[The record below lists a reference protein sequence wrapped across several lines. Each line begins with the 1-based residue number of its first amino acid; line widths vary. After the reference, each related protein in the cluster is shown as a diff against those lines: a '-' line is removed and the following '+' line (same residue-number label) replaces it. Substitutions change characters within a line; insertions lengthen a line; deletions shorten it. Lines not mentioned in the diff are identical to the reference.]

1 MPRKLRKNIRKRKG
15 ALKHPIVKLTPQQ
28 QLQQQMMNDP
38 TMLQQM
44 SSNPMLLNRVIG
56 AQSGGLRAALLAKM
70 AGYGG
75 AADGTAYNPQSQMN
89 LSSLKNQITDVK
101 KSNIDIQKQISENEK
116 KLEYDRHTK
125 KLNELNV
132 EKKKKEEQLKE
143 LSTEE
148 YAKKVSEKAAEV
160 AKMEQDVINLKNH
173 TTQYKVLKDEEIK
186 QKALK
191 TYMDSD
197 EYKNEVEANVKAEKL
212 LQLQNQTVQY
222 ENLAQESKN
231 NDEAMQ
237 KAMKSSEYI
246 KANNDWLDAQANAK
260 AAQLIGSIRTKI
272 QADEDSSNEALM
284 NADFKNAFEA
294 LHSKVKLVNDFSSGK
309 KLKSEGFDKELKEV
323 AQNMTKIT
331 DAATRQAV
339 QSAYDAVRATV
350 VESQEKEL
358 QQTKTDLVNA
368 FLKTKSQVGHYAADG
383 TYVPAGGTY
392 IPAGGTYIPAG
403 GTYILASGTYIP
415 PNSPREAPAPGLPKT
430 FTSSHGHRHR
440 HAPKPTQQPTV
451 QNPAPQPTVQ
461 NPAPQP
467 KPAQQPTVQNPAP
480 QPKPAQQPPPQP
492 APQPKPAQQ
501 PPPQPAQQPP
511 PQPAQQ
517 PPPQP
522 APQQPQTEQGHKR
535 SREKGNQEFL
545 KMLKENYSYP
555 DTLDFSDRYK
565 EAIRKFKEGNTD
577 PNLFSFMVQH
587 QMGYNFKPGKYKLA
601 KGYDL
606 IAYHPN
612 DMDEF
617 TPRYLVSELNDNST
631 LFMKR
636 VKNRDG
642 TKEERVMN
650 ADDLEREFV
659 KNGLGIYEMPADEV
673 QETQQE
679 EVQIQPDMEEIV
691 QQQQL
696 EEPEGNE
703 QVPPLETN
711 FTELDEDLE
720 QPKNL
725 DPQQVYAENMESF
738 QESKKNSADIVEEY
752 RKMFTDIQ
760 KTPTSDENIQH
771 RMEVLKEN
779 VRKYNNPF
787 YLRPYN
793 VQSLAELGENKR
805 LNFNKTY
812 RNETLFKVHSEP
824 NQYGNK
830 PTFVSADYGTTMKWG
845 HKANPDRWFINLQ
858 PQFQEVVDAMEV
870 NSEPDI
876 TGIFSAALMPLKD
889 MKDADILDQYEMNM
903 AEGNITPDVL
913 EHLSQRTTQNHRD
926 GIFGEEFRKK
936 VREREGR
943 EPIVHDLANESL
955 QNVIKTYFADNELRR
970 DEYLRKLKWTVP
982 NEMLVLKNMFLDKI
996 KPTTEINDARLKHW
1010 VKAFPFTK
1018 DIIGNMERKPEWLQ
1032 KHIFGNELIP
1042 YGQAIFEEL
1051 EPETQ
1056 ERVMQ
1061 TIREDSNTNYDKIFL
1076 GYRLPEMGDQ
1086 SPKAKGT
1093 WEIYNILGEH
1103 EAKMQQLEA
1112 EGKLPKATPKKKSR
1126 TK

>member
-197 EYKNEVEANVKAEKL
+197 EYKKEVEANVKAEKL

-231 NDEAMQ
+231 NDAAMQ
-237 KAMKSSEYI
+237 KAMKSAEYI

-294 LHSKVKLVNDFSSGK
+294 LHSKVKQVNDFSSGK
-309 KLKSEGFDKELKEV
+309 KLKSEGFDKELREV

-358 QQTKTDLVNA
+358 QQTKKDLVNA
-368 FLKTKSQVGHYAADG
+368 FLRTKSQVGHYAADG

-392 IPAGGTYIPAG
+392 IPAGGTYI
-403 GTYILASGTYIP
+403 LASGTYIP
-415 PNSPREAPAPGLPKT
+415 PNPPREAPAPGLPKT

-440 HAPKPTQQPTV
+440 HAPKPAQQPQPAQQQPTVQNPAQQQPKPAQQQQPAQQQPKPTVQNPAPQQQPKPTV

-461 NPAPQP
+461 NPTQQQTVQNPT
-467 KPAQQPTVQNPAP
+467 QQPTVQNPAP
-480 QPKPAQQPPPQP
+480 QQ
-492 APQPKPAQQ
+492 
-501 PPPQPAQQPP
+501 
-511 PQPAQQ
+511 
-517 PPPQP
+517 
-522 APQQPQTEQGHKR
+522 QTEQGHKR

-545 KMLKENYSYP
+545 KMLKEDYGYP

-587 QMGYNFKPGKYKLA
+587 QMGYNLKPGKYKLA

-612 DMDEF
+612 DMTEF
-617 TPRYLVSELNDNST
+617 TPRYLMSEINDNST
-631 LFMKR
+631 IFMKR

-642 TKEERVMN
+642 TKEERFMN

-659 KNGLGIYEMPADEV
+659 KNGLGIYEMPPDEV
-673 QETQQE
+673 QETPQE

-703 QVPPLETN
+703 QIPPLETN

-771 RMEVLKEN
+771 RMEVLKDN

-830 PTFVSADYGTTMKWG
+830 PTFVSADYGTTMRWG

-870 NSEPDI
+870 NGEPDI
-876 TGIFSAALMPLKD
+876 AGIFSAALMPLKD
-889 MKDADILDQYEMNM
+889 MKHADILDQYEMNM

-926 GIFGEEFRKK
+926 GIFGEEFRKR

-955 QNVIKTYFADNELRR
+955 QNVIKTYFADNEPRR
-970 DEYLRKLKWTVP
+970 
-982 NEMLVLKNMFLDKI
+982 
-996 KPTTEINDARLKHW
+996 
-1010 VKAFPFTK
+1010 
-1018 DIIGNMERKPEWLQ
+1018 
-1032 KHIFGNELIP
+1032 
-1042 YGQAIFEEL
+1042 
-1051 EPETQ
+1051 
-1056 ERVMQ
+1056 
-1061 TIREDSNTNYDKIFL
+1061 
-1076 GYRLPEMGDQ
+1076 
-1086 SPKAKGT
+1086 
-1093 WEIYNILGEH
+1093 
-1103 EAKMQQLEA
+1103 
-1112 EGKLPKATPKKKSR
+1112 
-1126 TK
+1126 

>member
-1 MPRKLRKNIRKRKG
+1 
-15 ALKHPIVKLTPQQ
+15 
-28 QLQQQMMNDP
+28 
-38 TMLQQM
+38 
-44 SSNPMLLNRVIG
+44 
-56 AQSGGLRAALLAKM
+56 
-70 AGYGG
+70 
-75 AADGTAYNPQSQMN
+75 
-89 LSSLKNQITDVK
+89 
-101 KSNIDIQKQISENEK
+101 
-116 KLEYDRHTK
+116 
-125 KLNELNV
+125 
-132 EKKKKEEQLKE
+132 
-143 LSTEE
+143 
-148 YAKKVSEKAAEV
+148 
-160 AKMEQDVINLKNH
+160 MEQDVINLKNH

-191 TYMDSD
+191 TYMDSN
-197 EYKNEVEANVKAEKL
+197 EYKKEVEANVKAEKL

-231 NDEAMQ
+231 NDAAMQ
-237 KAMKSSEYI
+237 KAMKSAEYI

-309 KLKSEGFDKELKEV
+309 KLKSEGFDKELREV

-339 QSAYDAVRATV
+339 QSAYDSVRATV

-368 FLKTKSQVGHYAADG
+368 FLRTKSQVGHYAADG

-392 IPAGGTYIPAG
+392 IPAGGTYI
-403 GTYILASGTYIP
+403 LASGTYIP
-415 PNSPREAPAPGLPKT
+415 PNPPREALAPGLPKT

-440 HAPKPTQQPTV
+440 HAPKPAQQQQPAQQQPTQQPTV
-451 QNPAPQPTVQ
+451 QNPAQQ
-461 NPAPQP
+461 Q
-467 KPAQQPTVQNPAP
+467 PAQQPTVQNPA
-480 QPKPAQQPPPQP
+480 QQQPPQP
-492 APQPKPAQQ
+492 
-501 PPPQPAQQPP
+501 
-511 PQPAQQ
+511 
-517 PPPQP
+517 
-522 APQQPQTEQGHKR
+522 EQGHKR
-535 SREKGNQEFL
+535 SREQGNQEFL
-545 KMLKENYSYP
+545 KMLKEEYGYP

-577 PNLFSFMVQH
+577 PNLFSFMAQH
-587 QMGYNFKPGKYKLA
+587 QIGYNLKPGKYKLA

-612 DMDEF
+612 DMNEF

-642 TKEERVMN
+642 TKEERLMN
-650 ADDLEREFV
+650 ADDLNREFV
-659 KNGLGIYEMPADEV
+659 KNRLGIYEMPADEV

-725 DPQQVYAENMESF
+725 DPQQEYAENMESF
-738 QESKKNSADIVEEY
+738 QESKKNSADIVEGY
-752 RKMFTDIQ
+752 RKMFADIQ
-760 KTPTSDENIQH
+760 KTPTPDENIQH

-779 VRKYNNPF
+779 VHKYNNPF
-787 YLRPYN
+787 YLRAFN
-793 VQSLAELGENKR
+793 VQSLDELGENKR

-824 NQYGNK
+824 NQDGNK
-830 PTFVSADYGTTMKWG
+830 PTFVSADYGTTMRWG

-870 NSEPDI
+870 NGEPDI
-876 TGIFSAALMPLKD
+876 AGIFSAALMPLKD
-889 MKDADILDQYEMNM
+889 MKNADILD
-903 AEGNITPDVL
+903 
-913 EHLSQRTTQNHRD
+913 
-926 GIFGEEFRKK
+926 
-936 VREREGR
+936 
-943 EPIVHDLANESL
+943 
-955 QNVIKTYFADNELRR
+955 
-970 DEYLRKLKWTVP
+970 
-982 NEMLVLKNMFLDKI
+982 
-996 KPTTEINDARLKHW
+996 
-1010 VKAFPFTK
+1010 
-1018 DIIGNMERKPEWLQ
+1018 
-1032 KHIFGNELIP
+1032 
-1042 YGQAIFEEL
+1042 
-1051 EPETQ
+1051 
-1056 ERVMQ
+1056 
-1061 TIREDSNTNYDKIFL
+1061 
-1076 GYRLPEMGDQ
+1076 
-1086 SPKAKGT
+1086 
-1093 WEIYNILGEH
+1093 
-1103 EAKMQQLEA
+1103 
-1112 EGKLPKATPKKKSR
+1112 
-1126 TK
+1126 

>member
-1 MPRKLRKNIRKRKG
+1 
-15 ALKHPIVKLTPQQ
+15 
-28 QLQQQMMNDP
+28 
-38 TMLQQM
+38 
-44 SSNPMLLNRVIG
+44 
-56 AQSGGLRAALLAKM
+56 
-70 AGYGG
+70 
-75 AADGTAYNPQSQMN
+75 
-89 LSSLKNQITDVK
+89 
-101 KSNIDIQKQISENEK
+101 
-116 KLEYDRHTK
+116 
-125 KLNELNV
+125 
-132 EKKKKEEQLKE
+132 
-143 LSTEE
+143 
-148 YAKKVSEKAAEV
+148 
-160 AKMEQDVINLKNH
+160 
-173 TTQYKVLKDEEIK
+173 
-186 QKALK
+186 
-191 TYMDSD
+191 
-197 EYKNEVEANVKAEKL
+197 
-212 LQLQNQTVQY
+212 
-222 ENLAQESKN
+222 
-231 NDEAMQ
+231 MQ
-237 KAMKSSEYI
+237 KAMKSAEYI

-309 KLKSEGFDKELKEV
+309 KLKSEGFDKELREV

-368 FLKTKSQVGHYAADG
+368 FLRTKSQVGHYAADG

-392 IPAGGTYIPAG
+392 IPAGGTYILAS

-415 PNSPREAPAPGLPKT
+415 PNPPREAPAPGLPKT

-440 HAPKPTQQPTV
+440 HAPKQQQQPTV

-461 NPAPQP
+461 NTT
-467 KPAQQPTVQNPAP
+467 QQPTVQNPA
-480 QPKPAQQPPPQP
+480 
-492 APQPKPAQQ
+492 
-501 PPPQPAQQPP
+501 
-511 PQPAQQ
+511 
-517 PPPQP
+517 
-522 APQQPQTEQGHKR
+522 QQPQTEQGHKR

-545 KMLKENYSYP
+545 KMLKEEYGYP
-555 DTLDFSDRYK
+555 DTIDFSDRYK
-565 EAIRKFKEGNTD
+565 EAIRKFKDGNTD
-577 PNLFSFMVQH
+577 PNLFSFMALH
-587 QMGYNFKPGKYKLA
+587 QRGYNFKPGKYKLA

-617 TPRYLVSELNDNST
+617 TPRYLMSELNDNST

-642 TKEERVMN
+642 TKEERFMSP
-650 ADDLEREFV
+650 DDLDRELF
-659 KNGLGIYEMPADEV
+659 KNGLGIYEMPPDEV

-725 DPQQVYAENMESF
+725 DPQQDYEVNMESF
-738 QESKKNSADIVEEY
+738 QESKKNSADRVEEY

-812 RNETLFKVHSEP
+812 RNET
-824 NQYGNK
+824 
-830 PTFVSADYGTTMKWG
+830 
-845 HKANPDRWFINLQ
+845 
-858 PQFQEVVDAMEV
+858 
-870 NSEPDI
+870 
-876 TGIFSAALMPLKD
+876 
-889 MKDADILDQYEMNM
+889 
-903 AEGNITPDVL
+903 
-913 EHLSQRTTQNHRD
+913 
-926 GIFGEEFRKK
+926 
-936 VREREGR
+936 
-943 EPIVHDLANESL
+943 
-955 QNVIKTYFADNELRR
+955 
-970 DEYLRKLKWTVP
+970 
-982 NEMLVLKNMFLDKI
+982 
-996 KPTTEINDARLKHW
+996 
-1010 VKAFPFTK
+1010 
-1018 DIIGNMERKPEWLQ
+1018 
-1032 KHIFGNELIP
+1032 
-1042 YGQAIFEEL
+1042 
-1051 EPETQ
+1051 
-1056 ERVMQ
+1056 
-1061 TIREDSNTNYDKIFL
+1061 
-1076 GYRLPEMGDQ
+1076 
-1086 SPKAKGT
+1086 
-1093 WEIYNILGEH
+1093 
-1103 EAKMQQLEA
+1103 
-1112 EGKLPKATPKKKSR
+1112 
-1126 TK
+1126 

>member
-1 MPRKLRKNIRKRKG
+1 MPRKLRKNIRKRKR

-28 QLQQQMMNDP
+28 QLQQQMLNDP

-44 SSNPMLLNRVIG
+44 SSNPMLLNRVLG

-89 LSSLKNQITDVK
+89 LSSLKNQISDVK

-197 EYKNEVEANVKAEKL
+197 EYKKEVEANVKAEKL

-231 NDEAMQ
+231 NDAAMQ
-237 KAMKSSEYI
+237 KAMKSAEYI

-272 QADEDSSNEALM
+272 QADEDSSNEALT

-294 LHSKVKLVNDFSSGK
+294 LHSKVKQVNDFSSGK

-392 IPAGGTYIPAG
+392 IPAGGTYI
-403 GTYILASGTYIP
+403 LASGTYIP
-415 PNSPREAPAPGLPKT
+415 PNPPREAPAPGLPKT

-440 HAPKPTQQPTV
+440 HAPQPTVQNPAPKPTQQPTV

-461 NPAPQP
+461 NTAP
-467 KPAQQPTVQNPAP
+467 
-480 QPKPAQQPPPQP
+480 QQPPPQP
-492 APQPKPAQQ
+492 APQPTVQNPAQ
-501 PPPQPAQQPP
+501 
-511 PQPAQQ
+511 
-517 PPPQP
+517 
-522 APQQPQTEQGHKR
+522 QQPQTEQGHKR
-535 SREKGNQEFL
+535 SREQGNQDFL
-545 KMLKENYSYP
+545 KMLKEDYGYP

-612 DMDEF
+612 DMNEF

-631 LFMKR
+631 IFMKR
-636 VKNRDG
+636 VKNKDG

-650 ADDLEREFV
+650 ADDLNRELV

-673 QETQQE
+673 QETPQE

-720 QPKNL
+720 QP
-725 DPQQVYAENMESF
+725 
-738 QESKKNSADIVEEY
+738 
-752 RKMFTDIQ
+752 
-760 KTPTSDENIQH
+760 
-771 RMEVLKEN
+771 
-779 VRKYNNPF
+779 
-787 YLRPYN
+787 
-793 VQSLAELGENKR
+793 
-805 LNFNKTY
+805 
-812 RNETLFKVHSEP
+812 
-824 NQYGNK
+824 
-830 PTFVSADYGTTMKWG
+830 
-845 HKANPDRWFINLQ
+845 
-858 PQFQEVVDAMEV
+858 
-870 NSEPDI
+870 
-876 TGIFSAALMPLKD
+876 
-889 MKDADILDQYEMNM
+889 
-903 AEGNITPDVL
+903 
-913 EHLSQRTTQNHRD
+913 
-926 GIFGEEFRKK
+926 
-936 VREREGR
+936 
-943 EPIVHDLANESL
+943 
-955 QNVIKTYFADNELRR
+955 
-970 DEYLRKLKWTVP
+970 
-982 NEMLVLKNMFLDKI
+982 
-996 KPTTEINDARLKHW
+996 
-1010 VKAFPFTK
+1010 
-1018 DIIGNMERKPEWLQ
+1018 
-1032 KHIFGNELIP
+1032 
-1042 YGQAIFEEL
+1042 
-1051 EPETQ
+1051 
-1056 ERVMQ
+1056 
-1061 TIREDSNTNYDKIFL
+1061 
-1076 GYRLPEMGDQ
+1076 
-1086 SPKAKGT
+1086 
-1093 WEIYNILGEH
+1093 
-1103 EAKMQQLEA
+1103 
-1112 EGKLPKATPKKKSR
+1112 
-1126 TK
+1126 

>member
-1 MPRKLRKNIRKRKG
+1 MPRKLRKNIRKRKR

-197 EYKNEVEANVKAEKL
+197 EYKKEVEANVKAEKL

-222 ENLAQESKN
+222 ENLAQESQN
-231 NDEAMQ
+231 NDAAMQ
-237 KAMKSSEYI
+237 KAMKSAEYI

-309 KLKSEGFDKELKEV
+309 KLKSEGFDNELREV

-392 IPAGGTYIPAG
+392 IPAGGTYI
-403 GTYILASGTYIP
+403 LASGTYIP
-415 PNSPREAPAPGLPKT
+415 PNPPREAPAPGLPKT

-451 QNPAPQPTVQ
+451 QNTAPQPTVQ
-461 NPAPQP
+461 NTAP
-467 KPAQQPTVQNPAP
+467 QPTVQNTAP
-480 QPKPAQQPPPQP
+480 QPTVQNTAQ
-492 APQPKPAQQ
+492 
-501 PPPQPAQQPP
+501 
-511 PQPAQQ
+511 
-517 PPPQP
+517 
-522 APQQPQTEQGHKR
+522 QQPQTEQGHKR
-535 SREKGNQEFL
+535 SREQGNQEFL
-545 KMLKENYSYP
+545 KMLKENYGYP

-617 TPRYLVSELNDNST
+617 TPRYLVSEINDNST
-631 LFMKR
+631 IFMKR

-650 ADDLEREFV
+650 ADGLNRELV

-673 QETQQE
+673 QETPQE
-679 EVQIQPDMEEIV
+679 E
-691 QQQQL
+691 
-696 EEPEGNE
+696 
-703 QVPPLETN
+703 
-711 FTELDEDLE
+711 
-720 QPKNL
+720 
-725 DPQQVYAENMESF
+725 
-738 QESKKNSADIVEEY
+738 
-752 RKMFTDIQ
+752 
-760 KTPTSDENIQH
+760 
-771 RMEVLKEN
+771 
-779 VRKYNNPF
+779 
-787 YLRPYN
+787 
-793 VQSLAELGENKR
+793 
-805 LNFNKTY
+805 
-812 RNETLFKVHSEP
+812 
-824 NQYGNK
+824 
-830 PTFVSADYGTTMKWG
+830 
-845 HKANPDRWFINLQ
+845 
-858 PQFQEVVDAMEV
+858 
-870 NSEPDI
+870 
-876 TGIFSAALMPLKD
+876 
-889 MKDADILDQYEMNM
+889 
-903 AEGNITPDVL
+903 
-913 EHLSQRTTQNHRD
+913 
-926 GIFGEEFRKK
+926 
-936 VREREGR
+936 
-943 EPIVHDLANESL
+943 
-955 QNVIKTYFADNELRR
+955 
-970 DEYLRKLKWTVP
+970 
-982 NEMLVLKNMFLDKI
+982 
-996 KPTTEINDARLKHW
+996 
-1010 VKAFPFTK
+1010 
-1018 DIIGNMERKPEWLQ
+1018 
-1032 KHIFGNELIP
+1032 
-1042 YGQAIFEEL
+1042 
-1051 EPETQ
+1051 
-1056 ERVMQ
+1056 
-1061 TIREDSNTNYDKIFL
+1061 
-1076 GYRLPEMGDQ
+1076 
-1086 SPKAKGT
+1086 
-1093 WEIYNILGEH
+1093 
-1103 EAKMQQLEA
+1103 
-1112 EGKLPKATPKKKSR
+1112 
-1126 TK
+1126 

>member
-1 MPRKLRKNIRKRKG
+1 
-15 ALKHPIVKLTPQQ
+15 
-28 QLQQQMMNDP
+28 
-38 TMLQQM
+38 
-44 SSNPMLLNRVIG
+44 
-56 AQSGGLRAALLAKM
+56 
-70 AGYGG
+70 
-75 AADGTAYNPQSQMN
+75 
-89 LSSLKNQITDVK
+89 
-101 KSNIDIQKQISENEK
+101 
-116 KLEYDRHTK
+116 
-125 KLNELNV
+125 
-132 EKKKKEEQLKE
+132 
-143 LSTEE
+143 
-148 YAKKVSEKAAEV
+148 
-160 AKMEQDVINLKNH
+160 MEQDVINLKNH

-231 NDEAMQ
+231 NDAAMQ
-237 KAMKSSEYI
+237 KAMKSAEYI

-309 KLKSEGFDKELKEV
+309 KLKSEGFDNELREV

-392 IPAGGTYIPAG
+392 IPAGGTYI
-403 GTYILASGTYIP
+403 LASGTYIP
-415 PNSPREAPAPGLPKT
+415 PNPPREAPAPGLPKT

-440 HAPKPTQQPTV
+440 HAPKPTVQNTAPKPTQQPTQQPTV
-451 QNPAPQPTVQ
+451 QNTAPQPTVQ
-461 NPAPQP
+461 NT
-467 KPAQQPTVQNPAP
+467 AQQPTVQNPA
-480 QPKPAQQPPPQP
+480 Q
-492 APQPKPAQQ
+492 
-501 PPPQPAQQPP
+501 
-511 PQPAQQ
+511 
-517 PPPQP
+517 
-522 APQQPQTEQGHKR
+522 QQPQTEQGHKR
-535 SREKGNQEFL
+535 SREQGNQEFL
-545 KMLKENYSYP
+545 KMLKEDYGYP

-612 DMDEF
+612 DMTEF
-617 TPRYLVSELNDNST
+617 TPRYLVSEINDNST
-631 LFMKR
+631 IFMKR

-650 ADDLEREFV
+650 ADDLNRELV

-725 DPQQVYAENMESF
+725 DPQQEYAENMESF

-752 RKMFTDIQ
+752 RKMFADIQ

-771 RMEVLKEN
+771 RMEELKES
-779 VRKYNNPF
+779 VRKY
-787 YLRPYN
+787 
-793 VQSLAELGENKR
+793 
-805 LNFNKTY
+805 
-812 RNETLFKVHSEP
+812 
-824 NQYGNK
+824 
-830 PTFVSADYGTTMKWG
+830 
-845 HKANPDRWFINLQ
+845 
-858 PQFQEVVDAMEV
+858 
-870 NSEPDI
+870 
-876 TGIFSAALMPLKD
+876 
-889 MKDADILDQYEMNM
+889 
-903 AEGNITPDVL
+903 
-913 EHLSQRTTQNHRD
+913 
-926 GIFGEEFRKK
+926 
-936 VREREGR
+936 
-943 EPIVHDLANESL
+943 
-955 QNVIKTYFADNELRR
+955 
-970 DEYLRKLKWTVP
+970 
-982 NEMLVLKNMFLDKI
+982 
-996 KPTTEINDARLKHW
+996 
-1010 VKAFPFTK
+1010 
-1018 DIIGNMERKPEWLQ
+1018 
-1032 KHIFGNELIP
+1032 
-1042 YGQAIFEEL
+1042 
-1051 EPETQ
+1051 
-1056 ERVMQ
+1056 
-1061 TIREDSNTNYDKIFL
+1061 
-1076 GYRLPEMGDQ
+1076 
-1086 SPKAKGT
+1086 
-1093 WEIYNILGEH
+1093 
-1103 EAKMQQLEA
+1103 
-1112 EGKLPKATPKKKSR
+1112 
-1126 TK
+1126 